1 MILLFI
7 MKFNSDDTTK
17 LPFQV
22 EIRKKN
28 GQSKTYPASNK
39 NNNIINNNLNK
50 IKEIEEKSQQTQEN
64 FEHLK
69 KSLEGTNK
77 NVAINPLKAAFQQ
90 REEAKIAADKLLE
103 KKRQEQQNQR
113 LLYEEYKRKQSLRS
127 SNPAGRPFNNNN
139 NYNNSSYGGNNNY
152 NNKNFSQ
159 NNDYKK
165 VVMAPK
171 FNNQI
176 SSMNTN
182 NSNVPNS
189 NYNNMGNN
197 SNSGYRPAG
206 GVSSNYKGNNPN
218 SNYKPGGGGSP
229 YNNSQSGGYNNQSGG
244 YRGTSNYKGP
254 PSSNYRGGGANR
266 PNTPPVPGKFNIYN
280 TGIVKNILNNP
291 LLSNNNFFKSP
302 VGKKP
307 GRDTVPPKKK
317 KILKAVDNDFDWKRY
332 VDNEGD
338 NFNQVKNK
346 KNNHKNKD
354 KNIQK
359 TIITITQDM
368 NLSSLSKLISVPTDL
383 LVKQAKDLGVSDDI
397 YKILEKDALFLILDM
412 NDYACNIYGTEE
424 HFDDYMK
431 INKEECEDIRPPVIC
446 VVGHVD
452 HGKTSFLD
460 NVRKTSMVDKEAGG
474 ITQNIS
480 LWQLDQYGKAIFI
493 DTPGHS
499 VFSVMRKV
507 GLALTD
513 IVILLIAAD
522 DGVKDQTIESMK
534 VIAMEKKNKPIKVIV
549 GITKIDKVDKSTRE
563 KNLGNIYNEM
573 TKYDLLPEVYGG
585 EVKTIMISNKTGEGV
600 KEVLETIE
608 ETKNMISEELLYNK
622 SRGGIGLVVNTY
634 VEKGIGTVAYVL
646 LKQGN
651 IKLGDKFLC
660 GNTNGKVRLILLPKS
675 AKTANSENIIKITG
689 FENMPKS
696 GDDFIVINDDKLMKD
711 MIIFRNKIIEPKKE
725 DSVFS
730 LLNKDKISIILK
742 ADTAASLESLENA
755 LTGLSNKI
763 SIEIFSSSIGSVM
776 ISDVEKAIEFNL
788 VIVAF
793 NSKIDNDA
801 IGTIKNKNIK
811 CINDNIIYRILEEI
825 EILTTKNETIKIET
839 IVGTCEVRHLFT
851 FNNIVIAGSR
861 VLSGSIF
868 HSIEHIC
875 EIFRKDQSIFKGT
888 ISSMKK
894 DKDNVKEGKLGTDVG
909 IIFDNFNKIE
919 IGDIIKCYKVTTE
932 TKIVE

>member
-1 MILLFI
+1 

-22 EIRKKN
+22 EIRRKN
-28 GQSKTYPASNK
+28 GQSKTYPAA
-39 NNNIINNNLNK
+39 NNNINK
-50 IKEIEEKSQQTQEN
+50 NANKLKEIEEKAQQTQN
-64 FEHLK
+64 NLEHLK
-69 KSLEGTNK
+69 KSLEASST

-90 REEAKIAADKLLE
+90 REEARITSEKLLE
-103 KKRQEQQNQR
+103 KKRQEQQAQR
-113 LLYEEYKRKQSLRS
+113 LLYEEYKRKQSLR
-127 SNPAGRPFNNNN
+127 NMNTQRNFTNTNNYNN
-139 NYNNSSYGGNNNY
+139 NYNNRNYNSSPNNDFNKRIVTAPKFSNQISNMNTVNQGAPQSNTYSNRYGANTSTSNYGNRPTGSYGG
-152 NNKNFSQ
+152 
-159 NNDYKK
+159 
-165 VVMAPK
+165 
-171 FNNQI
+171 
-176 SSMNTN
+176 T
-182 NSNVPNS
+182 NSNYRPNS
-189 NYNNMGNN
+189 NF
-197 SNSGYRPAG
+197 
-206 GVSSNYKGNNPN
+206 NPN
-218 SNYKPGGGGSP
+218 
-229 YNNSQSGGYNNQSGG
+229 
-244 YRGTSNYKGP
+244 YRNTGTSGNFP
-254 PSSNYRGGGANR
+254 PRPGASNYRPGFRPPVGGA
-266 PNTPPVPGKFNIYN
+266 PVGKFNIYN

-291 LLSNNNFFKSP
+291 VLSNNTFFKPNFPKRSS
-302 VGKKP
+302 K
-307 GRDTVPPKKK
+307 DIAPKKK
-317 KILKAVDNDFDWKRY
+317 KLLKAVDNDFDWKKY
-332 VDNEGD
+332 LDNDGD
-338 NFNQVKNK
+338 HINQVKNR
-346 KNNHKNKD
+346 KNNNKNKD

-383 LVKQAKDLGVSDDI
+383 LIKQAKDLGVSDDI

-412 NDYACNIYGTEE
+412 NGYACNIYGTEE
-424 HFDDYMK
+424 HFNDYMK
-431 INKEECEDIRPPVIC
+431 INKEECKDIRPPVIC

-460 NVRKTSMVDKEAGG
+460 NVRKTSVVDREAGG

-480 LWQLDQYGKAIFI
+480 LWQLDEYGRAIFI

-513 IVILLIAAD
+513 IVILLIAGD
-522 DGVKDQTIESMK
+522 DGVKDQTIEIMK
-534 VIAMEKKNKPIKVIV
+534 IIAMERKIKPLKVIV
-549 GITKIDKVDKSTRE
+549 GITKIDKIDKATRE

-573 TKYDLLPEVYGG
+573 TKYDLLPESYGG
-585 EVKTIMISNKTGEGV
+585 EIKTIMVSNKTGEGV
-600 KEVLETIE
+600 KEILETIE
-608 ETKNMISEELLYNK
+608 ETKTIISEELLYDK

-634 VEKGIGTVAYVL
+634 IEKGIGTVAYIL
-646 LKQGN
+646 LKQGH

-660 GNTNGKVRLILLPKS
+660 GNTQGKVRLILLPKGG
-675 AKTANSENIIKITG
+675 KTANSENIIKITG
-689 FENMPKS
+689 FESMPKS
-696 GDDFIVINDDKLMKD
+696 GDDFIIINDDKLMKD
-711 MIIFRNKIIEPKKE
+711 MIIFRNKILEPKKE
-725 DSVFS
+725 ENVFS

-763 SIEIFSSSIGSVM
+763 SIEIFDSAIGSVM

-793 NSKIDNDA
+793 NTKIDNDA
-801 IGTIKNKNIK
+801 VGIIKNKNIK
-811 CINDNIIYRILEEI
+811 CISNNIIYRILEEI
-825 EILTTKNETIKIET
+825 EILTTKNEIIKIET

-851 FNNIVIAGSR
+851 FNNIVIAGSK

-875 EIFRKDQSIFKGT
+875 EIFRKNQSIFKGS

-894 DKDNVKEGKLGTDVG
+894 DKDNVKEGKIGTDVG